1 MGTLVYYRWKSKNGA
16 AAMKNSMGVPQ
27 NIEVE
32 LPHDLVIPHLSI
44 YWKVMKAGT

>member
-16 AAMKNSMGVPQ
+16 AAMENSMGVPQ

-32 LPHDLVIPHLSI
+32 LPQEPLIPHLGI
-44 YWKVMKAGT
+44 